1 MPTHIITSHYFFL
14 FTKLYTKYA
23 AGGGSFEP
31 LKQQPSGQ
39 YAAVSNTKDN
49 PPCNTL
55 FVGNLGDT
63 VDEAEL
69 QGLFWRPAG
78 APFCCCFFT
87 FRVLTERTGVVL
99 AA

>member
-1 MPTHIITSHYFFL
+1 LHCNTIFYII
-14 FTKLYTKYA
+14 
-23 AGGGSFEP
+23 AGGGSYEP

-63 VDEAEL
+63 VEEAEL
-69 QGLFWRPAG
+69 QGLFG
-78 APFCCCFFT
+78 AQPVRFLGICS
-87 FRVLTERTGVVL
+87 L
-99 AA
+99 